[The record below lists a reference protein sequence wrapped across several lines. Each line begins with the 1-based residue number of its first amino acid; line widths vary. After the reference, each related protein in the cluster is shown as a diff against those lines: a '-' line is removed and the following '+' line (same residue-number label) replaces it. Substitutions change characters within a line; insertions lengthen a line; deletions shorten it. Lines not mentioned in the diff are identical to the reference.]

1 MAQTSIISV
10 QVTYPTL
17 HQSPLATPPCTSIPI
32 TPPQTFS
39 SNENQK
45 GIVGYYD
52 IDELSEEMRVF
63 GISDETRMALLREQN
78 LTARKSLRTAK
89 TTRTSS
95 LARDSQYTNRNPS
108 SVLRTDSQKL
118 HTRHPTAARSC
129 YIDFSGSFR
138 DAVRA
143 QSVKMATKNPAPV
156 IHPNL
161 SQRTTPTIAQT
172 PKRKEPKKRRNQVSA
187 SEPVH
192 IKDGLLVIT
201 NGEVVDF
208 RKDVKRSENLEEN
221 ERTTLRNEI
230 RKHMD
235 IVQSFDDMFEKLE
248 ATKMQI
254 EQMKAM

>member
-1 MAQTSIISV
+1 MAQANNISV

-17 HQSPLATPPCTSIPI
+17 HRSPFSTPPCTSTLI

-39 SNENQK
+39 SNENRK

-52 IDELSEEMRVF
+52 IDELYEEMRVF
-63 GISDETRMALLREQN
+63 GISDETRTALLREQD
-78 LTARKSLRTAK
+78 TTVRKSLRTAK
-89 TTRTSS
+89 STRKCS
-95 LARDSQYTNRNPS
+95 LARDSQYTNRNPRS
-108 SVLRTDSQKL
+108 IPRNDSQTL
-118 HTRHPTAARSC
+118 QTRHSTAARSC
-129 YIDFSGSFR
+129 YVDFSGSFH

-143 QSVKMATKNPAPV
+143 RSVKMATKTPAPI

-161 SQRTTPTIAQT
+161 SQWTTPTIPQT
-172 PKRKEPKKRRNQVSA
+172 PKRKKPKSRTNQVSA

-192 IKDGLLVIT
+192 IKDGLLVIA

-221 ERTTLRNEI
+221 ERTRLRKEM
-230 RKHMD
+230 RKHLD

-254 EQMKAM
+254 EQMKTI